1 VSVESGVPTKVER
14 AALELLA
21 RHGISTL
28 PIDPVSI
35 ASAEGIRT
43 MFEHLPHD
51 TSSVLLREPSG
62 RRTIAVNK
70 SHSDTRQRFSVA
82 HEIGHA
88 FLHFGGRAPSMSEAA
103 VSRPLEVLFRD
114 GLAGTGTDTKEIEAN
129 AFAATLLMPAERVRV
144 AFRERLNASPKV
156 RTNILIKELAVDFG
170 VSPQA
175 MRFRLMN
182 LGVVDPA

>member
-1 VSVESGVPTKVER
+1 VSAESGVPTKVER
-14 AALELLA
+14 TALELLA
-21 RHGISTL
+21 RHEITTL

-35 ASAEGIRT
+35 ARAEGIRT
-43 MFEHLPHD
+43 LFEHLPHD

-70 SHSDTRQRFSVA
+70 THSDTRQRFSVA

-88 FLHFGGRAPSMSEAA
+88 FLHFNGHAPSVSEAA

-129 AFAATLLMPAERVRV
+129 AFAATLLMPSERVTF
-144 AFRERLNASPKV
+144 AFRERLNASPKL
-156 RTNILIKELAVDFG
+156 RTDVLIKELASEFG